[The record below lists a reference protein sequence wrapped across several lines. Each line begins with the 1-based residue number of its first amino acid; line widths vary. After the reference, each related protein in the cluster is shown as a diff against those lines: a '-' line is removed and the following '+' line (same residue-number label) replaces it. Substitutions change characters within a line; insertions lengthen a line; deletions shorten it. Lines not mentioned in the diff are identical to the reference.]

1 MAKESNV
8 SIVSIPTSI
17 PVTNQSNEDDMPLN
31 SRSWKRLVRRKK
43 SKIVSVHDKFYGKKA
58 MSNSEENQLDLPSKC
73 LQVLKDDE
81 AVP

>member
-31 SRSWKRLVRRKK
+31 SRSWKRLVRKKK
-43 SKIVSVHDKFYGKKA
+43 SKIVSVHDKSYGKKA